1 MREQIA
7 TSIDTAGNIKVEV
20 KGVKGKSCVAL
31 TKGLESELG
40 TVLMDVK
47 TGEYNAA
54 RQSNN
59 QHIEQR

>member
-31 TKGLESELG
+31 TEGLESELG

-47 TGEYNAA
+47 TGEYNATKQ
-54 RQSNN
+54 QSN
-59 QHIEQR
+59 QHLEQR